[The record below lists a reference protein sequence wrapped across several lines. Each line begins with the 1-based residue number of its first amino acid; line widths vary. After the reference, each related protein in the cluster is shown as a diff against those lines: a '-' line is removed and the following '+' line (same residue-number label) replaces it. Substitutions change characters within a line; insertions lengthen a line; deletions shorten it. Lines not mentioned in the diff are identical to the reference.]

1 MTSILRRR
9 EMRKV
14 KKTLQLMLCTAAI
27 TVGTYGATNAQNA
40 SDDLIVNTLK
50 EAVITGMKT
59 NPETGVVENNRRA
72 TDEELRQAQALYY
85 PSIDVVGDT
94 GYQYSDNISTQNRLF
109 DDDDEV
115 LYKYQIGVTLTQMLF
130 DGFETQYENSRQYW
144 RVRSASHRVRE
155 TAEFVGLDII
165 EAYLDVVRQRELLR
179 IAQSNVQQHLDIMG
193 QIEDGA
199 EAGRST
205 DADLEQVRARL
216 AAARANEANVIEAL
230 RVSEAAYKQ
239 QVGDLPGDLEVPT
252 VPVDAVEADVETE
265 VKHAITHSP
274 TLDIFE
280 ADVNVAEMERRQTRS
295 TYYPQ
300 VDLELNAA
308 TGENNNGIEATDK
321 NASAL
326 LVLNWNLF
334 RGGGDVAR
342 ERELIYRHAQAK
354 EQRNDTS
361 RAIEN
366 DVRTTWASMISA
378 GERARQFSA
387 QAAANEQVVNAYKDQ
402 FDLDR
407 RTLLDV
413 LDAQNE
419 LFVSRSNTIN
429 NEVLEMFAVYR
440 LLALKGELMPTLDV
454 AYQAEVDPDDN
465 Y

>member
-1 MTSILRRR
+1 M
-9 EMRKV
+9 
-14 KKTLQLMLCTAAI
+14 LMEHL
-27 TVGTYGATNAQNA
+27 
-40 SDDLIVNTLK
+40 
-50 EAVITGMKT
+50 
-59 NPETGVVENNRRA
+59 TGV
-72 TDEELRQAQALYY
+72 
-85 PSIDVVGDT
+85 
-94 GYQYSDNISTQNRLF
+94 
-109 DDDDEV
+109 
-115 LYKYQIGVTLTQMLF
+115 
-130 DGFETQYENSRQYW
+130 
-144 RVRSASHRVRE
+144 
-155 TAEFVGLDII
+155 
-165 EAYLDVVRQRELLR
+165 
-179 IAQSNVQQHLDIMG
+179 
-193 QIEDGA
+193 
-199 EAGRST
+199 
-205 DADLEQVRARL
+205 LE
-216 AAARANEANVIEAL
+216 
-230 RVSEAAYKQ
+230 
-239 QVGDLPGDLEVPT
+239 
-252 VPVDAVEADVETE
+252 DVETE

-300 VDLELNAA
+300 LDLELNAA

-326 LVLNWNLF
+326 VVLNWNLF

-342 ERELIYRHAQAK
+342 ERELIYRQAQAK

-366 DVRTTWASMISA
+366 DVRTTWASMVSA
-378 GERARQFSA
+378 GERARQFAS

>member
-1 MTSILRRR
+1 
-9 EMRKV
+9 MRKV

-40 SDDLIVNTLK
+40 SDDLMVNTLK
-50 EAVITGMKT
+50 EAVVTGMKT

-94 GYQYSDNISTQNRLF
+94 GYQYSDNISTQNRLL
-109 DDDDEV
+109 DDDDEI

-130 DGFETQYENSRQYW
+130 DGFETQYENARQYW

-252 VPVDAVEADVETE
+252 VPVDAIEADVETE

-308 TGENNNGIEATDK
+308 AGENNNGIEATDK
-321 NASAL
+321 N
-326 LVLNWNLF
+326 
-334 RGGGDVAR
+334 
-342 ERELIYRHAQAK
+342 
-354 EQRNDTS
+354 
-361 RAIEN
+361 
-366 DVRTTWASMISA
+366 
-378 GERARQFSA
+378 
-387 QAAANEQVVNAYKDQ
+387 
-402 FDLDR
+402 
-407 RTLLDV
+407 
-413 LDAQNE
+413 
-419 LFVSRSNTIN
+419 TI
-429 NEVLEMFAVYR
+429 MFCH
-440 LLALKGELMPTLDV
+440 
-454 AYQAEVDPDDN
+454 
-465 Y
+465 